1 MTKMQSFRKPLD
13 RIVQEGIMIGELDDM
28 AELGLAVS
36 LNSKSDYLQA
46 NNVTIN
52 YNRGARNS

>member
-1 MTKMQSFRKPLD
+1 MTKMQSYRKPLD
-13 RIVQEGIMIGELDDM
+13 RIVQEGIKIGELDDM
-28 AELGLAVS
+28 AGLGLAVS